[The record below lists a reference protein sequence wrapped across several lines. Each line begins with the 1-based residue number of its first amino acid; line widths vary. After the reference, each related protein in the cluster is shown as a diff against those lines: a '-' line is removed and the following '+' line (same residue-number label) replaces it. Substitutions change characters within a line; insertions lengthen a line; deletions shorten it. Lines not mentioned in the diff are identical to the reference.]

1 MANWS
6 NPTLTSLYTDFLTE
20 VKARDVDLALQFDGT
35 TSSNLTTGTIRWDSS
50 AGRWKKWSGS
60 AWDEL
65 ASTYAL
71 TGLSTTGNASIGG
84 TFAVTGTT
92 TLATATA
99 TTPSTSDN
107 NTNVATT
114 AFVKAQGYA
123 PLASPTF
130 TGTVTIPG
138 GASISGYL
146 TTATAGS
153 TYAPLTG
160 TGTSGTWGIS
170 VTGSAASLTTGRTV
184 SLTGDATG
192 TSGAFDGTGNVNLAT
207 TLANTTVT
215 AGSYTSAN
223 ITVDSKGRITAAA
236 NGSGGGGSGD
246 AVLAN
251 NNAFTGA
258 NTFTN
263 TTGQTFRSAS
273 TQDGIVVAGRAGG
286 TGSYSSTLIPGT
298 LTTNRTATLP
308 DQTGT
313 VLLSG
318 NASIVN
324 ADINASAA
332 IEGTKISPGFG
343 SQNITTSGRIRAGFP
358 GTVGFPSFTDHVYG
372 TSGFYFP
379 TLYQV
384 AVSTNS
390 AQKALWDANGY
401 YTGQVKGMGAGVYP
415 AMQYYR
421 LNSGL
426 AGSNVGTAQSVFGV
440 GVTLA
445 ASTTYA
451 FESYFIL
458 QKTAGTTTYTIST
471 SFGGT
476 TTLNNIAYGVLW
488 SRADAAPTSSAM
500 TSFTPAFAFS
510 TVASSLTLTGNLS
523 ATSQTFNARISGTV
537 SINSGGTFIPQYS
550 LGTAPGGAY
559 TTLAGSY
566 FAIWPIGDSGA
577 NISQG
582 TWS

>member
-50 AGRWKKWSGS
+50 AGRWKKWSGT

-84 TFAVTGTT
+84 TFAVTGAT
-92 TLATATA
+92 TLTTATA

-146 TTATAGS
+146 TTATAGN

-192 TSGAFDGTGNVNLAT
+192 TSGSFDGTGNVNLAT
-207 TLANTTVT
+207 TLANTAVT

-246 AVLAN
+246 VVLAS

-273 TQDGIVVAGRAGG
+273 TQDGIVVVGRAGG

-324 ADINASAA
+324 ADVNASAA
-332 IEGTKISPGFG
+332 IAGTKISPDFG
-343 SQNITTSGRIRAGFP
+343 SQNILTTGRTRVGA
-358 GTVGFPSFTDHVYG
+358 GTVGAPTLSDTTYG
-372 TSGFYFP
+372 TSGIYFP
-379 TLYQV
+379 AQYQV
-384 AVSTNS
+384 GISTNS
-390 AQKALWDANGY
+390 AQKLLVDSNGFL
-401 YTGQVKGMGAGVYP
+401 TGNLLTSAAIYP
-415 AMQYYR
+415 GMQYYYR
-421 LNSGL
+421 NNSG
-426 AGSNVGTAQSVFGV
+426 SMSVSGTTDILGV
-440 GVTLA
+440 GVTVYGSYTWEYEVGWIISKTVGNNTHNIIAQIA
-445 ASTTYA
+445 ATTGTSCNGLVHYSVSTAALVAGRTALGGSVTVASAVTSSTAFVRVTERGFCSTTT
-451 FESYFIL
+451 SS
-458 QKTAGTTTYTIST
+458 TTLTPQGNISANPGGTYTIQ
-471 SFGGT
+471 
-476 TTLNNIAYGVLW
+476 A
-488 SRADAAPTSSAM
+488 
-500 TSFTPAFAFS
+500 
-510 TVASSLTLTGNLS
+510 
-523 ATSQTFNARISGTV
+523 
-537 SINSGGTFIPQYS
+537 
-550 LGTAPGGAY
+550 GAY
-559 TTLAGSY
+559 MK
-566 FAIWPIGDSGA
+566 IWPIGASGA
-577 NISQG
+577 NVSVG
-582 TWS
+582 AWA

>member
-35 TSSNLTTGTIRWDSS
+35 TSSNLTTGTIRWDGS

-84 TFAVTGTT
+84 TFAVTGAT

-107 NTNVATT
+107 NTNIATT

-160 TGTSGTWGIS
+160 TGASGTWGIS
-170 VTGSAASLTTGRTV
+170 VTGSAASLTTGRTI

-192 TSGAFDGTGNVNLAT
+192 TSGSFDGTGNVNLAT
-207 TLANTTVT
+207 TLANTAVT

-223 ITVDSKGRITAAA
+223 ITVDAKGRITAAA

-273 TQDGIVVAGRAGG
+273 TQDGIVVVGRAGG

-332 IEGTKISPGFG
+332 IAGTKISPDFG
-343 SQNITTSGRIRAGFP
+343 SQNILTTGRTRVGA
-358 GTVGFPSFTDHVYG
+358 GTVGAPTLSDTTYG
-372 TSGFYFP
+372 TSGIYFP
-379 TLYQV
+379 AQYQV
-384 AVSTNS
+384 GISTNS
-390 AQKALWDANGY
+390 AQKVLVDSNGFV
-401 YTGQVKGMGAGVYP
+401 TGNLLTSAAIYP
-415 AMQYYR
+415 GMQYYYR
-421 LNSGL
+421 NSSG
-426 AGSNVGTAQSVFGV
+426 AMSVSGTTDILGV
-440 GVTLA
+440 GVTLYGSYTWEYEVAWIITKTVGTTSHSVTSFISATTGTSCSGLVHYSVSTA
-445 ASTTYA
+445 ALVAGRSSLGGSVTVASSVTSASAFVRVMERGLLSTTT
-451 FESYFIL
+451 SS
-458 QKTAGTTTYTIST
+458 TTLIPQGNISTNPGGTYTIS
-471 SFGGT
+471 
-476 TTLNNIAYGVLW
+476 A
-488 SRADAAPTSSAM
+488 
-500 TSFTPAFAFS
+500 
-510 TVASSLTLTGNLS
+510 
-523 ATSQTFNARISGTV
+523 
-537 SINSGGTFIPQYS
+537 
-550 LGTAPGGAY
+550 GAY
-559 TTLAGSY
+559 MK
-566 FAIWPIGDSGA
+566 IWPVGVSGA
-577 NISQG
+577 NISIG
-582 TWS
+582 AWA